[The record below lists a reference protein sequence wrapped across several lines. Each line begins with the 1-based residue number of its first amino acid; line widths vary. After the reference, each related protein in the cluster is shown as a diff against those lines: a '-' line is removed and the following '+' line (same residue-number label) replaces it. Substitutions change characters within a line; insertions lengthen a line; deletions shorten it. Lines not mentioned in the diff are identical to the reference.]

1 MKVYLQKCL
10 KCGVFLLLPIEIAR
24 FQENANSYLGEGFM
38 KKYFEPQFS
47 LTKFDDS
54 DVVMASVFGA
64 FATEW
69 LNVFDNDW
77 TGENN

>member
-1 MKVYLQKCL
+1 
-10 KCGVFLLLPIEIAR
+10 
-24 FQENANSYLGEGFM
+24 M